1 MLTLTASVSV
11 QPLPSVTVT
20 VNMPEVVTIMLCVF
34 SMVDQ
39 LYMVPPEAI
48 KVVLAP
54 PQSLLLLIEAIGSAF
69 TVIIVDEVL
78 VQPLPSV

>member
-20 VNMPEVVTIMLCVF
+20 VNVPEVVTIMLCVF

-39 LYMVPPEAI
+39 LYIVPPEAI

-54 PQSLLLLIEAIGSAF
+54 PQSLLLVIEAIGSAF
-69 TVIIVDEVL
+69 TVMPVVEVL